1 MTVFIEP
8 SDSWGSSEKFARSFL
23 LYWSLVNLYNH
34 IFIIKLIS
42 TTYTQSIVLSVLVLR
57 WLNMVL
63 IILNK
68 FYVIYRCKPRA
79 HISNG
84 LLCKHTL
91 IMFLRNW
98 FQNKIKLFSTFWGYF
113 FFHDI
118 NGYPQ
123 YIKLHKHTFSS
134 EERCLIEGV
143 LINKLLTCSDF
154 SLKSYKLNV
163 IGNRFSLYPRYLR
176 KEVRQ

>member
-1 MTVFIEP
+1 MRNLGCVLVYRYTKERNINECVTTPCMDMKTIGIP
-8 SDSWGSSEKFARSFL
+8 PCTGTPGQPRNL
-23 LYWSLVNLYNH
+23 LVRFCCIDRLLTYTIH

-98 FQNKIKLFSTFWGYF
+98 FQNKIKLFSTF
-113 FFHDI
+113 
-118 NGYPQ
+118 
-123 YIKLHKHTFSS
+123 
-134 EERCLIEGV
+134 
-143 LINKLLTCSDF
+143 
-154 SLKSYKLNV
+154 
-163 IGNRFSLYPRYLR
+163 
-176 KEVRQ
+176 